1 MSTPIRRSSL
11 LLLIIFTAA
20 ASASAQSKKP
30 AAKTSAAGPHGAP
43 PQIQVSVDT
52 LMDRRTTRDFPR
64 SELSISFKLE
74 GADASAVQS
83 ARARVTKADD
93 DTGKSLLVAAA
104 DSKQGS
110 ESWQEAHEGGAPTPK
125 VDLASPSRKA
135 KTLATVEG
143 VLEAYMPSRDPA
155 STIQVEKI
163 TAKKDK
169 PPIASPALAAQH
181 IRLQVLSK
189 AALEKERADAK
200 AKAQAAQKKS
210 KKGAQ
215 DGLEQ
220 MGEAMADALTSMLER
235 IFLTAGEND
244 LILKVNDPDK
254 KIFSLGLAAPD
265 GSAIHSYGTMD
276 LDSYRVVR
284 MFEPIPPNAS
294 LLVRLKTAKS
304 FGQVPFSLVN
314 LKLP

>member
-1 MSTPIRRSSL
+1 ML
-11 LLLIIFTAA
+11 AA
-20 ASASAQSKKP
+20 GSASAQSKKAP
-30 AAKTSAAGPHGAP
+30 TKTSPAEPHGAP
-43 PQIQVSVDT
+43 PQIQLSVDT
-52 LMDRRTTRDFPR
+52 LLDRRTTRDFPR
-64 SELSISFKLE
+64 SELSITFKLE
-74 GADASAVQS
+74 GGDANAVQS
-83 ARARVTKADD
+83 ARARLTKADD
-93 DTGKSLLVAAA
+93 DTGKSLLLSDAN
-104 DSKQGS
+104 SKQGS
-110 ESWQEAHEGGAPTPK
+110 ENWQEAREGSAPTPK

-135 KTLATVEG
+135 KTLTTVEG

-155 STIQVEKI
+155 STIQIEKI

-169 PPIASPALAAQH
+169 PPVAAPALAAQH

-189 AALEKERADAK
+189 AALEKEKADAK

-220 MGEAMADALTSMLER
+220 MGQAMADALTSMLER

-244 LILKVNDPDK
+244 LILKVDDPGK
-254 KIFSLGLAAPD
+254 KIFSLALSAPD
-265 GSAIHSYGTMD
+265 GSAIRSYGTMD
-276 LDSYRVVR
+276 MDPYRVVR

-304 FGQVPFSLVN
+304 FGEVPFALANV
-314 LKLP
+314 KLP